1 MSQLT
6 HHQIEI
12 IAGLIE
18 TELESLCD
26 FAEDCPDEITDAEV
40 ERLKDLEQLQE
51 FFVTNHGPR

>member
-18 TELESLCD
+18 DEIEVLRE
-26 FAEDCPDEITDAEV
+26 FAEDFPEEITDAEV
-40 ERLKDLEQLQE
+40 ERLQDLEQLQE
-51 FFVTNHGPR
+51 LFVTNHGAR